1 MSLRRAAV
9 DILIYEISDEKRPWT
24 LREGALFDPLVSY
37 LVSRACGDDRAWCAG
52 YLDGGERPTLPWRQ
66 YATIPIPVSSRH
78 CARPR
83 VAGGLWLDAEER
95 PRAFKPEGYGRE

>member
-52 YLDGGERPTLPWRQ
+52 YLDGGERPTLSLAAICNHSDSRKLPTLRQ
-66 YATIPIPVSSRH
+66 A
-78 CARPR
+78 
-83 VAGGLWLDAEER
+83 
-95 PRAFKPEGYGRE
+95 EGYG